1 MDALMC
7 GEGSVWDPA
16 PQTRRDAAA
25 MCAAVARVLKPNGC
39 FVQISFAQP
48 NFSQTLPREQLS

>member
-7 GEGSVWDPA
+7 DEGSVWDPA